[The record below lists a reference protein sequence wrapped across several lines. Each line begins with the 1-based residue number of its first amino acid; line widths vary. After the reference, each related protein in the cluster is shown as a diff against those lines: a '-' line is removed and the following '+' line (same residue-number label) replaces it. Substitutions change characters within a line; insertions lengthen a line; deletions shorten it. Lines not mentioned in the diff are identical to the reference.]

1 MTDNS
6 ITLYEQEEGNS
17 VYLVPATNTSGAIA
31 RYNAVGD
38 FVKYVL
44 KDGFDYGTIPGTGAK
59 PTLLKPGAEKLC
71 ALFGLAITYELVDKE
86 MDWTGA
92 NHGGEP
98 FFYFN
103 YRVRLMK
110 NDRVMG
116 EGEGSCNS
124 WESKYRYRW
133 ANEDEVPSWLDK
145 AHLPRRS
152 GGKSEFAFAVD
163 KAETGGQYGKPAAYW
178 QEFKD
183 AIANGTA
190 KKITRATKTGK
201 IMDAWEI
208 GATQYRI
215 PNTDIADQVNTLQK
229 MSQKR
234 GLIAATLNT
243 VNASDYFTQDIEDG
257 GIIEG
262 EFRPAP
268 AAPRVSAPEPEF
280 DDDLPPFVN
289 APQAQAPAKKSAT
302 ERPLDPSSLYEMI
315 QRKSKSL
322 NASTTGQD
330 VEIRKALQHYLGG
343 DEDMRHAIQMYL
355 LDVPSLNA
363 KDQPADGK
371 VKAAIY
377 TWLKPVDAADQETGE
392 KYIDI
397 DKWAKQEIGLILDYL
412 ASDEN
417 TSTTLPFA

>member
-1 MTDNS
+1 MTENS
-6 ITLYEQEEGNS
+6 ITLEYEQEENS
-17 VYLVPATNTSGAIA
+17 STYLVPATSTSGAIA

-38 FVKYVL
+38 FVKHVL
-44 KDGFDYGTIPGTGAK
+44 KDGFDYGTIPGTGTK

-71 ALFGLAITYELVDKE
+71 ALFGLAITYELVEKE

-110 NDRVMG
+110 YDRIMG

-133 ANEDEVPSWLDK
+133 INEDDVPDYLDK
-145 AHLPRRS
+145 SHLPRRS

-163 KAETGGQYGKPAAYW
+163 KADTGGQYGKPVAYW
-178 QEFKD
+178 QEFTD

-190 KKITRATKTGK
+190 RKITRTTKSGK
-201 IMDAWEI
+201 ILDAWEI
-208 GATQYRI
+208 GATQYRV

-229 MSQKR
+229 MAQKR

-243 VNASDYFTQDIEDG
+243 VNASDYFTQDIEDIEDG
-257 GIIEG
+257 GLIEG
-262 EFRPAP
+262 EFRPA
-268 AAPRVSAPEPEF
+268 APEPEF
-280 DDDLPPFVN
+280 DDDLPPSVN
-289 APQAQAPAKKSAT
+289 TPPAKAPEKKAAAG
-302 ERPLDPSSLYEMI
+302 RPLDPSSLYEMLH
-315 QRKSKSL
+315 RKAKYL
-322 NASTTGQD
+322 KPTTIGQD
-330 VEIRKALQHYLGG
+330 AIIRKALQHYLGG
-343 DEDMRHAIQMYL
+343 DEDLRHAIQMYL
-355 LDVPSLNA
+355 LGVLSLNS

-377 TWLKPVDAADQETGE
+377 TWLKPVDADDQETRE
-392 KYIDI
+392 MYIDI

-417 TSTTLPFA
+417 TMQRYASRNV